1 MKVLL
6 LSASNSR
13 NAGGL
18 YNSVRNL
25 GQALL
30 KINDVEPTVLA
41 FRDNFSDLDIKA
53 YAPLT
58 LNEYH
63 IIGTPKL
70 AYSSDLKGK
79 IEKINPDIIHTQ
91 GIYLYSSYV
100 NLKYTQKNN
109 KPYLI
114 APRGMLDKWILNV
127 RGWKKKIGLSLYENE
142 HLKKANCIHALGLPE
157 YKAIR
162 EFGCTNPIA
171 IVPNGVFLPQEMFP
185 AGGALPAW
193 KTSDNRKVLLF
204 LSRLHPKKGIENL
217 MHAWTNTGSAKKNWK
232 IIIAGEGSGNEYLKS
247 LLKLQNKLGL
257 ENDVVFIGPQFH
269 EEKDICFRC
278 ADAFILPSFSEGMP
292 MAVLE
297 AWSYKLPVIITPACN
312 LPEGFTS
319 NAALEIEPEPDS
331 IAGVL
336 ETFFSMPD
344 FEQKKIGN
352 NGYELVKEK
361 FTWGSIAS
369 QMNDV
374 YKWAINNTP
383 PPSTIKF
390 D

>member
-30 KINDVEPTVLA
+30 EINDVEPTVLA
-41 FRDNFSDLDIKA
+41 FRDKFSDLDINA

-63 IIGTPKL
+63 ILGTPKL
-70 AYSSDLKGK
+70 AYSPDLKGK
-79 IEKINPDIIHTQ
+79 IQQLNPDIIHTQ

-100 NLKYTQKNN
+100 NLKYTKKNH

-142 HLKKANCIHALGLPE
+142 HLKRANCIHALGMPE
-157 YKAIR
+157 YEAIR
-162 EFGCTNPIA
+162 RFGCTNPVA
-171 IVPNGVFLPQEMFP
+171 VVPNGVFLPNEVFLSE
-185 AGGALPAW
+185 ADLPAW
-193 KTSDNRKVLLF
+193 KTNDDRKVLLF

-217 MHAWTNTGSAKKNWK
+217 MQAWANTGSGRENWK
-232 IIIAGEGSGNEYLKS
+232 IIIAGEGNGNEYLKS

-257 ENDVVFIGPQFH
+257 QNDVIFIGPQFH
-269 EEKDICFRC
+269 KEKDICFRC

-292 MAVLE
+292 MAILE
-297 AWSYKLPVIITPACN
+297 AWSYKLPVIMTPACN
-312 LPEGFTS
+312 LPEGFTT

-331 IAGVL
+331 IASVL
-336 ETFFSMPD
+336 ETVFSMPD
-344 FEQKKIGN
+344 LELKKIGE
-352 NGYELVKEK
+352 NGYTLVREK
-361 FTWGSIAS
+361 FTWSSIAS

-374 YKWAINNTP
+374 YKWAVNDTP